1 MMGYY
6 GGYGL
11 LGGLGMGVGMVL
23 WVVLIALIVWAV
35 VALFNRPGRAGESP
49 LEVLKRRYA
58 RGELSE
64 AEFAQAR
71 ERIA

>member
-11 LGGLGMGVGMVL
+11 LGGLGMGLGMIL
-23 WVVLIALIVWAV
+23 WVVLVALVVWAV
-35 VALFNRPGRAGESP
+35 VALFRRTGRAEEAP
-49 LEVLKRRYA
+49 LESLKRRYA

-64 AEFAQAR
+64 AEFQQAQ
-71 ERIA
+71 ERLA